1 MKLLLDTHYL
11 IWLLNDDAQL
21 DQRARKQIDASE
33 AVYFSD
39 VSILEIGLKW
49 RTGKLS
55 LEPRVASREALA
67 MGVQHVTIS
76 TEAVLVSCELK
87 QAHGDPFDRLLYAQA
102 KVHGLRLLSVDRAL
116 LTFGAT
122 VVSSKGSSKQK
133 APHK

>member
-1 MKLLLDTHYL
+1 MKLLLDTHFL

-21 DQRARKQIDASE
+21 DQRARKRIGTAE

-55 LEPRVASREALA
+55 LAPRAALSEALA
-67 MGVQHVTIS
+67 MGARQLAIS
-76 TEAVLVSCELK
+76 SEAVLVSCELK

-102 KVHGLRLLSVDRAL
+102 KLHGLRLLSVDRTL
-116 LTFGAT
+116 LTFGTT
-122 VVSSKGSSKQK
+122 VVSAK
-133 APHK
+133 HRRE

>member
-1 MKLLLDTHYL
+1 
-11 IWLLNDDAQL
+11 
-21 DQRARKQIDASE
+21 
-33 AVYFSD
+33 
-39 VSILEIGLKW
+39 
-49 RTGKLS
+49 
-55 LEPRVASREALA
+55 

-87 QAHGDPFDRLLYAQA
+87 QAHGDPFERLLYAQA
-102 KVHGLRLLSVDRAL
+102 KVHGLRLLGVDRAL